1 MNYSILFKLLE
12 EGLFFSQQHYFC
24 GSQGA
29 DPSWAAK
36 RVRERFHQRCTKL
49 SPNRDWQGQCHADPA
64 TLLITFTGLYWKVL
78 WKVPWPSNPDVCCK
92 RSALLRMSVLI
103 STAFAKS
110 SASCSLFVSHSPFGA
125 NVAWILDMSHHF
137 SPIHLQSAENDPS
150 CCCWG
155 ILWADFLSM
164 ISDPSILFTSG
175 LKEWMSQQQLA
186 TSELWIWPWCWIA
199 KSVLRFWSKQVPI
212 HHRLSWMWARV
223 LGAYK
228 GPLAIFR
235 SWEVKDVTSFKE
247 TWG

>member
-12 EGLFFSQQHYFC
+12 EGFFSQQHYFC

-36 RVRERFHQRCTKL
+36 RVRGRFHQRCTKL

-78 WKVPWPSNPDVCCK
+78 WKVPWPSNPDLCCK

-125 NVAWILDMSHHF
+125 NVAWILDMSHHGVFFGLIFYQWFLIIQFCSRQVWKSGWVNSNLLLPSSGFGRDVGLQNLCWDSDQSRCQYITDCLGCEHEYSELTRVPWRF
-137 SPIHLQSAENDPS
+137 SGVERGERCDKLERNM
-150 CCCWG
+150 G
-155 ILWADFLSM
+155 V
-164 ISDPSILFTSG
+164 
-175 LKEWMSQQQLA
+175 KEWIDIDL
-186 TSELWIWPWCWIA
+186 C
-199 KSVLRFWSKQVPI
+199 R
-212 HHRLSWMWARV
+212 
-223 LGAYK
+223 
-228 GPLAIFR
+228 
-235 SWEVKDVTSFKE
+235 
-247 TWG
+247 